1 MAETLSLVD
10 HDKLLANPA
19 HGYRR
24 APGDTYAIGENE
36 YQKVALVSG
45 AGAAATA
52 RTNRNG
58 QVTGRPDGK

>member
-1 MAETLSLVD
+1 MAETLVLTD
-10 HDKLLANPA
+10 HEKLMANPA

-36 YQKVALVSG
+36 YQKIAIVSG

-58 QVTGRPDGK
+58 QLVGRPDGK

>member
-1 MAETLSLVD
+1 MAETLALTD
-10 HDKLLANPA
+10 HEKLMANPA

-36 YQKVALVSG
+36 YQKTAIASG

-58 QVTGRPDGK
+58 QLVGRPDGK